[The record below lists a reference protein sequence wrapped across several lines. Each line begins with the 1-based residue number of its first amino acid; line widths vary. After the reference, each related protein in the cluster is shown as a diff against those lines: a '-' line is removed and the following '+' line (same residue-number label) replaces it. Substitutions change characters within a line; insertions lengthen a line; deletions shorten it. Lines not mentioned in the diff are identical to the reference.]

1 MKGATILVVEDEA
14 LVGMELEEG
23 LASLGYLVPEVV
35 NRGDEVIAALGR
47 VVPDLVLMDIR
58 IGGAI
63 DGIEAAARIRKVS
76 KVPVVFLT
84 AYNDPQTMA
93 RAELVHPDGFLI
105 KPFSETE
112 LADVVA
118 ELLRR

>member
-84 AYNDPQTMA
+84 AYNDPQTLA